1 MINIWGVYMKDNLII
16 ISNMKKTIINVNI
29 ETGVSIDIQT
39 QKDRE

>member
-29 ETGVSIDIQT
+29 ETGVSIDI
-39 QKDRE
+39 